1 MPKEDGAY
9 TRSLDEVF
17 AEADA
22 ARDNPT
28 REFHIVGGL
37 HPKLRLAYYVDMFRG
52 LKARHPNVHI
62 KALTAV
68 EIAHLARIEQLSVT
82 DVLIALKAAGVT
94 SLPGGGAEVFS
105 PAARAT
111 IADKKLTGE
120 EWLAVHREAHRLGL
134 PSNCTMLYG
143 HVETM
148 ADRVDHLP
156 AMRPPQAEPAGSPPS
171 TPPASHPAH
180 TELGEALG
188 RTGTATS
195 GFDDLKTVE
204 ARRCGPGPAERLAQL
219 VVVGVVGER
228 D

>member
-1 MPKEDGAY
+1 MTAREPSLQAIAEKVQRAERLTRDDALALFRSHDLLAIGAMADAANRAQNGDRVSFAANQHLNPTNVCVLRNTCVFCSFARMPKEDGAY

-52 LKARHPNVHI
+52 LKARHPQVMI

-68 EIAHLARIEQLSVT
+68 EIAHLARIEQLSVR
-82 DVLIALKAAGVT
+82 DVLIALKDAGVT

-120 EWLAVHREAHRLGL
+120 EWLSVHREAHRLG
-134 PSNCTMLYG
+134 
-143 HVETM
+143 
-148 ADRVDHLP
+148 
-156 AMRPPQAEPAGSPPS
+156 
-171 TPPASHPAH
+171 
-180 TELGEALG
+180 
-188 RTGTATS
+188 
-195 GFDDLKTVE
+195 
-204 ARRCGPGPAERLAQL
+204 
-219 VVVGVVGER
+219 
-228 D
+228 